1 MRGDHGAVDR
11 PVDAAALLGD
21 LLPRPARVLD
31 RWSGRVPELAALRGC
46 PQPSNHHAEGDVWA
60 HTHLALEVFADLPA
74 TVERWAGPTLAAAGV
89 APDFPAPTA
98 TQALAVLLHDA
109 AKPRCMAGPEG
120 DWTYHGHDREG
131 AALVTALAARL
142 DLPGAART
150 AGMALDVP
158 RAAWLVREHLFW
170 LTADPARVGDTA
182 VARRFAHADG
192 RGEDLRV
199 LTWCDTLGSRGPDG
213 RPYVALAV
221 AGEVRLEAARRR
233 WAAAAAR
240 PPRVVDGREVMAALG
255 ISSGPRVGAILGW
268 VAGRSGDARTALQL
282 LDGNRD
288 WLRTAPTAMI
298 TAAARGGETAGRS
311 RGT

>member
-1 MRGDHGAVDR
+1 MDR

-60 HTHLALEVFADLPA
+60 HTHLALEVFADPDRDRRA
-74 TVERWAGPTLAAAGV
+74 VGRSGPRRRRRRTG
-89 APDFPAPTA
+89 
-98 TQALAVLLHDA
+98 
-109 AKPRCMAGPEG
+109 
-120 DWTYHGHDREG
+120 
-131 AALVTALAARL
+131 
-142 DLPGAART
+142 LPGTDRH
-150 AGMALDVP
+150 P
-158 RAAWLVREHLFW
+158 
-170 LTADPARVGDTA
+170 
-182 VARRFAHADG
+182 
-192 RGEDLRV
+192 
-199 LTWCDTLGSRGPDG
+199 GPG
-213 RPYVALAV
+213 RP
-221 AGEVRLEAARRR
+221 AARR
-233 WAAAAAR
+233 R